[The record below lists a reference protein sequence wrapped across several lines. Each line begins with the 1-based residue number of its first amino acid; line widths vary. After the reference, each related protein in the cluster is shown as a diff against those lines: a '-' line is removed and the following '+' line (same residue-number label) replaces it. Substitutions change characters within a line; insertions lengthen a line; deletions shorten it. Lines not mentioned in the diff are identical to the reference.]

1 MSDTFENLILKIF
14 KTTQKKFTEE
24 HTYYNEQYI
33 NSALE
38 EHEIKNFL
46 ESHGWSLIPQ
56 DQISDTDTIIDIR
69 NNNFLVKKK
78 TRGRTRKKKSEKA
91 PHGNKSFDN
100 IERKIQVHFLNF
112 IISFCNDALRYYF
125 KNSSFSF
132 KKINQK
138 EKIKVNFKNVSK
150 LKKSKIK
157 DLLNSEIS
165 AKFKKFDKNENKK
178 LLSQLK
184 ETWLDKLFD
193 MNYLDLFKYY
203 YNNNKESRLDAIN
216 FEKKKIPLT
225 EGTKSFYDLLKENQ
239 EIKENIVEVAKIIY
253 FGDNENDGTLFST
266 KTFL

>member
-1 MSDTFENLILKIF
+1 MSDTFENLIF
-14 KTTQKKFTEE
+14 KLFKKSRKKFTEE

-33 NSALE
+33 NSAVE

-56 DQISDTDTIIDIR
+56 DQISDTDSVVNVR
-69 NNNFLVKKK
+69 NNFLVRKK
-78 TRGRTRKKKSEKA
+78 TSGRTRKKKSEKV

-112 IISFCNDALRYYF
+112 VISFSNDALRYYF

-138 EKIKVNFKNVSK
+138 EKIKVNFNNVSK

-165 AKFKKFDKNENKK
+165 VKFKNFDKNENKK

-203 YNNNKESRLDAIN
+203 YNNKESRLDTII

-225 EGTKSFYDLLKENQ
+225 EGTKSFYELLEDNK

-253 FGDNENDGTLFST
+253 FCEHENDGTLFST
-266 KTFL
+266 KTFP

>member
-1 MSDTFENLILKIF
+1 MSDTFENLIF
-14 KTTQKKFTEE
+14 KLFKKSRKKFTEE

-33 NSALE
+33 NSAVE

-46 ESHGWSLIPQ
+46 ESHGQSLIPQ
-56 DQISDTDTIIDIR
+56 DQISDTDSVVNVR
-69 NNNFLVKKK
+69 NNFLVRKK
-78 TRGRTRKKKSEKA
+78 TSGRTRKKKSEKV

-112 IISFCNDALRYYF
+112 VISFSNDALRYYF

-132 KKINQK
+132 KKMNQK
-138 EKIKVNFKNVSK
+138 EKIKVNFNNVSK

-203 YNNNKESRLDAIN
+203 YNNKESRLDTII

-225 EGTKSFYDLLKENQ
+225 EGTKSFYELLEDNK

-253 FGDNENDGTLFST
+253 FCEHENDGTLFST
-266 KTFL
+266 KIFP

>member
-1 MSDTFENLILKIF
+1 MSDTFENLIF
-14 KTTQKKFTEE
+14 KLFKKSRKKFTEE

-33 NSALE
+33 NSAVE

-46 ESHGWSLIPQ
+46 ESHGQSLIPQ
-56 DQISDTDTIIDIR
+56 DQISDTDSVVNVR
-69 NNNFLVKKK
+69 NNFLVRKK
-78 TRGRTRKKKSEKA
+78 TSGRTRKKKSEKV

-138 EKIKVNFKNVSK
+138 EKIKVNFNNVSK

-203 YNNNKESRLDAIN
+203 YNNKESRLDAIN

-225 EGTKSFYDLLKENQ
+225 EGTKSFYELLEDNK

-253 FGDNENDGTLFST
+253 FCEHENDGTLFST
-266 KTFL
+266 KIFP

>member
-1 MSDTFENLILKIF
+1 MSDTFENLIF
-14 KTTQKKFTEE
+14 KLFKKSRKKFTEE

-33 NSALE
+33 NSAVE

-56 DQISDTDTIIDIR
+56 DQISDTDSVVNVR
-69 NNNFLVKKK
+69 NNFLVRKK
-78 TRGRTRKKKSEKA
+78 TSGRTRKKKSEKA

-112 IISFCNDALRYYF
+112 VISFSNDALRYYF

-138 EKIKVNFKNVSK
+138 EKIKVNFNNVSK

-165 AKFKKFDKNENKK
+165 VKFKNFDKNENKK

-203 YNNNKESRLDAIN
+203 YNNKESRLDTII

-225 EGTKSFYDLLKENQ
+225 EGTKSFYDLLKKNQ

-253 FGDNENDGTLFST
+253 FCEHENDGTLFST
-266 KTFL
+266 KTFP

>member
-1 MSDTFENLILKIF
+1 MSDTFENLIF
-14 KTTQKKFTEE
+14 KLFKKSRKKFTEE

-33 NSALE
+33 NSAVE

-46 ESHGWSLIPQ
+46 ESHGQSLIPQ
-56 DQISDTDTIIDIR
+56 DQISDTDSVVNVR
-69 NNNFLVKKK
+69 NNFLVRKK
-78 TRGRTRKKKSEKA
+78 TSGRTRKKKSEKV

-112 IISFCNDALRYYF
+112 VISFSNDALRYYF

-132 KKINQK
+132 KKMNQK
-138 EKIKVNFKNVSK
+138 EKIKVNFNNVSK

-165 AKFKKFDKNENKK
+165 VKFKNFDKNENKK

-184 ETWLDKLFD
+184 ENWLDKLFD
-193 MNYLDLFKYY
+193 MNSQDLFKYY
-203 YNNNKESRLDAIN
+203 YNNKESRLDTII

-225 EGTKSFYDLLKENQ
+225 EGTKSFYELLEDNK

-253 FGDNENDGTLFST
+253 FCEHENDGTLFST
-266 KTFL
+266 KTFP

>member
-1 MSDTFENLILKIF
+1 MSDTFENLIF
-14 KTTQKKFTEE
+14 KLFKKSRKKFTEE

-33 NSALE
+33 NSAVE

-46 ESHGWSLIPQ
+46 ESHGQSLIPQ
-56 DQISDTDTIIDIR
+56 DQISDTDSVVNVR
-69 NNNFLVKKK
+69 NNFLVRKK
-78 TRGRTRKKKSEKA
+78 TSGRTRKKKSEKV

-112 IISFCNDALRYYF
+112 VISFSNDALRYYF

-132 KKINQK
+132 KKMNQK
-138 EKIKVNFKNVSK
+138 EKIKVNFNNVSK

-165 AKFKKFDKNENKK
+165 VKFKNFDKNENKK

-203 YNNNKESRLDAIN
+203 YNNKESRLDTII

-225 EGTKSFYDLLKENQ
+225 EGTKSFYELLEDNK

-253 FGDNENDGTLFST
+253 FCEHENDGTLFPT
-266 KTFL
+266 KTFP

>member
-1 MSDTFENLILKIF
+1 MSDTFENLIF
-14 KTTQKKFTEE
+14 KLFKKSRKKFTEE

-33 NSALE
+33 NSAVE

-46 ESHGWSLIPQ
+46 ESHGQSLIPQ
-56 DQISDTDTIIDIR
+56 DQISDTDSVVNVR
-69 NNNFLVKKK
+69 NNFLVRKK
-78 TRGRTRKKKSEKA
+78 TSGRTRKKKSEKV

-112 IISFCNDALRYYF
+112 VISFSNDALRYYF

-138 EKIKVNFKNVSK
+138 EKIKVNFNNVSK

-165 AKFKKFDKNENKK
+165 VKFKNFDKNENKK

-203 YNNNKESRLDAIN
+203 YNNKESRLDEII

-225 EGTKSFYDLLKENQ
+225 EGTKSFYELLEDNK

-253 FGDNENDGTLFST
+253 FCEHENDGTLFST

>member
-1 MSDTFENLILKIF
+1 MSDTFENLIF
-14 KTTQKKFTEE
+14 KLFKKSRKKFTEE

-33 NSALE
+33 NSAVE

-46 ESHGWSLIPQ
+46 ESHGQSLIPQ
-56 DQISDTDTIIDIR
+56 DQISDTDSVVNVR
-69 NNNFLVKKK
+69 NNFLVRKK
-78 TRGRTRKKKSEKA
+78 TSGRTRKKKSEKV

-112 IISFCNDALRYYF
+112 VISFSNDALRYYF

-132 KKINQK
+132 KKMNQK
-138 EKIKVNFKNVSK
+138 EKIKVNFNNVSK

-165 AKFKKFDKNENKK
+165 VKFKNFDKNENKK

-203 YNNNKESRLDAIN
+203 YNNKESRLDTII

-225 EGTKSFYDLLKENQ
+225 EGTKSFYELLEDNK

-253 FGDNENDGTLFST
+253 FCEHENDGTLFST
-266 KTFL
+266 KTFP

>member
-1 MSDTFENLILKIF
+1 MSDTFENLIF
-14 KTTQKKFTEE
+14 KLFKKSRKKFTEE

-33 NSALE
+33 NSAVE

-225 EGTKSFYDLLKENQ
+225 EGTKSFYDLLKKNQ
-239 EIKENIVEVAKIIY
+239 EIKENIVEVAKTIY

>member
-1 MSDTFENLILKIF
+1 MSDTFENLIF
-14 KTTQKKFTEE
+14 KLFKKSRKKFTEE

-33 NSALE
+33 NSAVE

-46 ESHGWSLIPQ
+46 ESHGQSLIPQ
-56 DQISDTDTIIDIR
+56 DQISDTDSVVNVR
-69 NNNFLVKKK
+69 NNFLVRKK
-78 TRGRTRKKKSEKA
+78 TSGRTRKKKSEKV

-112 IISFCNDALRYYF
+112 VISFSNDALRYYF

-132 KKINQK
+132 KKMNQK
-138 EKIKVNFKNVSK
+138 EKIKVNFNNVSK

-165 AKFKKFDKNENKK
+165 VKFKNFDKNENKK

-203 YNNNKESRLDAIN
+203 YNNKESRLDTII

-225 EGTKSFYDLLKENQ
+225 EGTKSFYDLLKKNQ
-239 EIKENIVEVAKIIY
+239 EIKENIVEVAKTIY

-266 KTFL
+266 KTFA